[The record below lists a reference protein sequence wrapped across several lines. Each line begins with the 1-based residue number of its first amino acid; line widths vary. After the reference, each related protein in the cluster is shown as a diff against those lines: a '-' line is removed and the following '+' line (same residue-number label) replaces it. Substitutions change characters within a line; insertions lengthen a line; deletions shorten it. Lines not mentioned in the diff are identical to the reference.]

1 MLNQKHVG
9 DSSGIFFL
17 CASNGIDFI
26 AISVERMGVSEKPP
40 DIRNLV
46 KHVFWWY
53 SKGQPFTV

>member
-46 KHVFWWY
+46 KHVF
-53 SKGQPFTV
+53 